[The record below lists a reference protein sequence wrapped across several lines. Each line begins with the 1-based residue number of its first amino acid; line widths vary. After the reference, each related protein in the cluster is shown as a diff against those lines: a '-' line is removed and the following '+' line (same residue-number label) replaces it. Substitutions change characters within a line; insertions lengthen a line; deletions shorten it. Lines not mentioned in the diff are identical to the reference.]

1 MALNWFLSFV
11 NLSMVPQRAGT
22 FKTHTTLVTF
32 DWSLPSVV
40 SFVDYKA
47 AIMAVSLPTLFTAMQ
62 FLPCVCNF
70 VGF

>member
-11 NLSMVPQRAGT
+11 NLLIVPQRAGT

-47 AIMAVSLPTLFTAMQ
+47 AII
-62 FLPCVCNF
+62 CVFVKNIYTSYNF
-70 VGF
+70 FC